1 MIDECCPAYVPYADL
16 DMDSTLNAPTRI
28 LVVDDH
34 PDNLDLLEALL
45 GRQNYEV
52 SRAEN
57 GMAALQQVA
66 AFPPD
71 LILLDIMMPDMDG
84 YAVCTTLKSDPKT
97 CMIPVIFIS
106 ALTDAADK
114 VKAFQVG
121 GMDYIT
127 KPFQIKE
134 ILARVSHHLTIR
146 RLQQDLATQNT
157 TLQAE
162 IEARK
167 EIESELRQKR
177 DRLEQALGDLN
188 RAQVQMIQTE
198 KMSSLGQL
206 VAGVTHEI
214 NNPINF
220 IQGNLL
226 HTANYT
232 AQILNLLQQYQH
244 TYPNPPETL
253 TALAR
258 EIDLDFLSSDLPKI
272 LDSMEAGTNRIVA
285 IVRSLQVFS
294 RLDEADLQII
304 DLHDGIESA
313 LLLLQHRFI
322 EKAIRAPIH
331 LQKNYSPLPKVECH
345 AGQLNQ
351 VFMHLLSN
359 AVDAIDDAWAKSAD
373 PQSRE
378 TLQPPSITIT
388 TEHCGP
394 DHVKVCIQDSGLGI
408 SDTVRSRIFDP
419 FFTTKPIGYGTGLG
433 LSTSYQIVQVHHGG
447 KLKEQRQNGYTQ
459 FTVEIPL
466 RQQ

>member
-1 MIDECCPAYVPYADL
+1 MIDECLPVSVPYADL
-16 DMDSTLNAPTRI
+16 DMDSTLNPPTRI

-45 GRQNYEV
+45 GRQNYAV

-57 GMAALQQVA
+57 GMAALKQVA
-66 AFPPD
+66 MHPPD
-71 LILLDIMMPDMDG
+71 LILLDIMMPEMDG

-127 KPFQIKE
+127 KPFQMKE

-167 EIESELRQKR
+167 EIEAELRQKR

-206 VAGVTHEI
+206 VAGITHEI

-232 AQILNLLQQYQH
+232 AQILHLLQHYQKN
-244 TYPNPPETL
+244 YPQPPAEL
-253 TALAR
+253 QSLAT
-258 EIDLDFLSSDLPKI
+258 EIDLEFLRADLPKI
-272 LDSMEAGTNRIVA
+272 LTSMEAGTNRIVA
-285 IVRSLQVFS
+285 IVQSLQVFS
-294 RLDEADLQII
+294 RMDEADLQII
-304 DLHDGIESA
+304 DLHDGIKSA
-313 LLLLQHRFI
+313 LLLLQHRFT
-322 EKAIRAPIH
+322 EKVTRAEID
-331 LQKNYSPLPKVECH
+331 LQQNYSPLPKVECH

-359 AVDAIDDAWAKSAD
+359 AVDAIDDAWAKYPAPNNLD
-373 PQSRE
+373 I
-378 TLQPPSITIT
+378 LQPPSITIT
-388 TEHCGP
+388 TESLGS
-394 DHVKVCIQDSGLGI
+394 DRVSVTIQDSGLGI
-408 SDTVRSRIFDP
+408 PETVRSRIFDP

-433 LSTSYQIVQVHHGG
+433 LSTSYQIIQVQHGG
-447 KLKEQRQNGYTQ
+447 QLKESRQNGYTQ
-459 FTVEIPL
+459 FIVEIPL
-466 RQQ
+466 RQR